1 MAIRASM
8 EALPVNVGARQQIK
22 LLMPSFTQLV
32 VRARDVRFSP
42 KSGHARQ
49 LGANCCEWHLAVER
63 VA

>member
-32 VRARDVRFSP
+32 VRARDFRFSP
-42 KSGHARQ
+42 RADM
-49 LGANCCEWHLAVER
+49 LGS
-63 VA
+63 